1 MPPKGEAAVAAR
13 RLRLKP
19 QRRGRAETAH
29 RPCRWRRPVGQA
41 PPHAAERP
49 QHRPLKG
56 ARPRALAAKVRVALL
71 IHGPTATAAAAA
83 TAIADTTASG
93 TAAAAQPGQGGAAAA
108 KARVRGERAL
118 VVSGEHAAW
127 EQEKVHGHNEQERA
141 YERENGQTH
150 LRGNA
155 KGEAAAAVRL
165 ELIMPGRH
173 PSKCRSF
180 HCLFHFFF
188 HYLEDFF
195 HYFLSIIWK
204 VFWEE
209 MTLFSLFFPKRCR
222 IFHWHF
228 RRRRRTTSE
237 IY

>member
-1 MPPKGEAAVAAR
+1 
-13 RLRLKP
+13 
-19 QRRGRAETAH
+19 
-29 RPCRWRRPVGQA
+29 
-41 PPHAAERP
+41 
-49 QHRPLKG
+49 
-56 ARPRALAAKVRVALL
+56 VALL

-204 VFWEE
+204 VFLEE
-209 MTLFSLFFPKRCR
+209 MTLFSLFFPKWGR
-222 IFHWHF
+222 IFRF
-228 RRRRRTTSE
+228 GRRRRSLRAWTE
-237 IY
+237 

>member
-1 MPPKGEAAVAAR
+1 
-13 RLRLKP
+13 
-19 QRRGRAETAH
+19 
-29 RPCRWRRPVGQA
+29 
-41 PPHAAERP
+41 
-49 QHRPLKG
+49 
-56 ARPRALAAKVRVALL
+56 VALL

-108 KARVRGERAL
+108 RARVRGERAL

-127 EQEKVHGHNEQERA
+127 EQAKVHGHNEQERA

-180 HCLFHFFF
+180 HCLFHFF
-188 HYLEDFF
+188 
-195 HYFLSIIWK
+195 SIIWK
-204 VFWEE
+204 I
-209 MTLFSLFFPKRCR
+209 FSIIFFPLFGRFFWKK
-222 IFHWHF
+222 
-228 RRRRRTTSE
+228 
-237 IY
+237 